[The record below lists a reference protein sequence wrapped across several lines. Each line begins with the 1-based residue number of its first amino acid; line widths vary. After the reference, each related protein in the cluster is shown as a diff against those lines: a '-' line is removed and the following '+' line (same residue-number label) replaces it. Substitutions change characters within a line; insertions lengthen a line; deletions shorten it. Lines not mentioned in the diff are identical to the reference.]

1 MRRSLLIFRGFGPGD
16 FSRRRDVTPVA
27 SPTNGGK
34 ECHEH
39 RHETNK
45 LLEHVRTR
53 TQRRDWESRI
63 SKHATAAFEI
73 DGWDER
79 IYDEQE
85 GAKLARAQVKKTFR
99 GDIEG
104 ESITELLLA
113 YTQEGSAAYAG

>member
-1 MRRSLLIFRGFGPGD
+1 VRRSLLLFRGFGPGD

-27 SPTNGGK
+27 SPTNGEK

-39 RHETNK
+39 RRETNN
-45 LLEHVRTR
+45 LLEYVGTR
-53 TQRRDWESRI
+53 TQRRDWEARRSQ
-63 SKHATAAFEI
+63 HATAAFAI

-99 GDIEG
+99 GDTTAPTTPPL
-104 ESITELLLA
+104 S
-113 YTQEGSAAYAG
+113 SALGPDEASCSQ

>member
-1 MRRSLLIFRGFGPGD
+1 M
-16 FSRRRDVTPVA
+16 
-27 SPTNGGK
+27 
-34 ECHEH
+34 
-39 RHETNK
+39 
-45 LLEHVRTR
+45 
-53 TQRRDWESRI
+53 QRRDWESRI

-113 YTQEGSAAYAG
+113 YAQEGSAAYTG

>member
-1 MRRSLLIFRGFGPGD
+1 MRRSLKILWGFGPGD
-16 FSRRRDVTPVA
+16 FSPRRDVTPAA

>member
-1 MRRSLLIFRGFGPGD
+1 M
-16 FSRRRDVTPVA
+16 
-27 SPTNGGK
+27 
-34 ECHEH
+34 
-39 RHETNK
+39 
-45 LLEHVRTR
+45 EHVRTR